1 MTADQIVGID
11 DSPFVRAALS
21 WAAAYARPTGTA
33 LHAIHVVDL
42 SEAHDMDVCPVVA
55 DYLYPDGSGW
65 SVGVVRQ

>member
-11 DSPFVRAALS
+11 DSPFVRVALS

-42 SEAHDMDVCPVVA
+42 SEAQDVYVYPVVA
-55 DYLYPDGSGW
+55 DYLYPDGPGW
-65 SVGVVRQ
+65 SVRVRQ